1 MHSMFIF
8 GMYNHI
14 WYIIGMDSSLASWL
28 STFPDRFQFCLAGFY
43 PIITILQSIPQN
55 RISTSWGRQIASEL
69 IICKKFSILFEKFL
83 KMQKWCNSFQFD
95 KFFVCFTSNFRA
107 EMRLDFGIYIRV
119 GTVQLPTLNSAREVF
134 IFFRIK
140 IKLGG
145 WKNAR
150 GLARKKT

>member
-1 MHSMFIF
+1 MFIF
-8 GMYNHI
+8 GMYNDI

-83 KMQKWCNSFQFD
+83 KMQKWYNSFQFD
-95 KFFVCFTSNFRA
+95 KFFFVYFTSNFRA

-119 GTVQLPTLNSAREVF
+119 GTVKLPTLNSAREVF

-140 IKLGG
+140 IKVGG
-145 WKNAR
+145 
-150 GLARKKT
+150 

>member
-69 IICKKFSILFEKFL
+69 IICKKFSLFEKFL
-83 KMQKWCNSFQFD
+83 KMQKWCNSLQFD
-95 KFFVCFTSNFRA
+95 KFFLFTLLREFPCWVALGLR
-107 EMRLDFGIYIRV
+107 IYIRV

-134 IFFRIK
+134 IFY
-140 IKLGG
+140 
-145 WKNAR
+145 
-150 GLARKKT
+150 GLK

>member
-55 RISTSWGRQIASEL
+55 RISTNWGRQIASEL
-69 IICKKFSILFEKFL
+69 IICKKFSLFEKFL
-83 KMQKWCNSFQFD
+83 KMQKMMQLLSIWQVFLFALLREFPCW
-95 KFFVCFTSNFRA
+95 VALGLR
-107 EMRLDFGIYIRV
+107 IYIRV
-119 GTVQLPTLNSAREVF
+119 GTFQLPTLNSAREVF
-134 IFFRIK
+134 IFPD
-140 IKLGG
+140 
-145 WKNAR
+145 
-150 GLARKKT
+150 

>member
-95 KFFVCFTSNFRA
+95 KFFFVYFTSNFRA

-119 GTVQLPTLNSAREVF
+119 GTVKLPTLNSAREVF

-140 IKLGG
+140 IKVGG
-145 WKNAR
+145 
-150 GLARKKT
+150 